1 MSPVTASIQHYSGGW
16 IQCIKARERNRKR
29 TNWNGRIITVFTY
42 RQDDLLCTKPD
53 GIHQKLL
60 ELINQLSKHA
70 GHKII
75 IQKSA
80 LLLHTT
86 NEQSE
91 DEILK

>member
-1 MSPVTASIQHYSGGW
+1 MAPLTASIQHYSGGCV
-16 IQCIKARERNRKR
+16 QCIKARERNRKR
-29 TNWNGRIITVFTY
+29 TNWNGRSITVFIY
-42 RQDDLLCTKPD
+42 RQGDLLRTKPD

-75 IQKSA
+75 IQKSVS
-80 LLLHTT
+80 LLYTT